1 MGLTYRASQTFRL
14 LFSKPDAEDLA
25 LVQAHL
31 PSALWDLFRQMSRG
45 DQAHGL
51 RVLHSLLTRGESD
64 PNLLAAALLHDVGK
78 SYVRLR
84 LMERILIVVISWFAP
99 DRVHQWGKGELTSW
113 RRPFVIAVQHPAWG
127 AEMIRQAG
135 GPEML
140 AKLVLRHDDEL
151 PTTPASEIDSFL
163 HRLQEADGSN

>member
-14 LFSKPDAEDLA
+14 LFSKPDSEDLA
-25 LVQAHL
+25 LAQAHL
-31 PSALWDLFRQMSRG
+31 PSALWDLFRHMSPG

-51 RVLHSLLTRGESD
+51 RVLRSLLARGESA

-78 SYVRLR
+78 SHVRLR
-84 LMERILIVVISWFAP
+84 LVERILIVVISWFAP
-99 DRVHQWGKGELTSW
+99 DRVPQWGMGELASW

-135 GPEML
+135 GPELL

-151 PTTPASEIDSFL
+151 PPNPAREIDRLL